1 MKKTNILF
9 LTTSFVIGGAE
20 KVIQDLMLS
29 LDKTQFDVS
38 IIALAKNPD
47 MLEEYLGNGIRAKK
61 LDMGKNISDLFRVFN
76 ELSEYIVQN
85 DIKLLHA
92 HLVHTLPFQALLRI
106 RHPSLKIVYTSHN
119 VDVGGK
125 HRDLMTWLIKPF
137 RNVDIVFSKDMINKL
152 YKKNTAVIINGVNI
166 DKFKTA
172 SPKNIP
178 FTFLSV
184 GSIRDQ
190 KNQIFLVECAK
201 KLKAKGYEFVIDI
214 VGGGEENQPLIDE
227 ITQKIV
233 NEDVQDVVRMLG
245 SRNDIPDLLK
255 SAHCMVLPS
264 HYEGLPI
271 VLLEAGA
278 AKLPVISTPV
288 GAIPTLIDDKNGYLA
303 NLDVFCDAMSHVYE
317 NYPEA
322 EEKAQHLAQKIDEQY
337 SIKSMAKAHGELYL
351 SLLNKTQKSGA

>member
-20 KVIQDLMLS
+20 KVILDLMLN
-29 LDKTQFDVS
+29 LDKQKFDVS
-38 IIALAKNPD
+38 IIALAKNTD
-47 MLEEYLGNGIRAKK
+47 MLEEYVNSGIKTRK
-61 LDMGKNISDLFRVFN
+61 LDMGKNISDFIDAFKT
-76 ELSEYIVQN
+76 LSHYIVEN
-85 DIKLLHA
+85 NIDILHA
-92 HLVHTLPFQALLRI
+92 HLVHTLPFQALLKI
-106 RHPSLKIVYTSHN
+106 RHPKLKVVYTSHN

-137 RNVDIVFSKDMINKL
+137 RNADIVFSKDMINKL

-166 DKFKTA
+166 DKFK
-172 SPKNIP
+172 SDLPKNTP

-190 KNQIFLVECAK
+190 KNQIFLIECAK
-201 KLKAKGYEFVIDI
+201 KLKEKGYDFVIDI
-214 VGGGEENQPLIDE
+214 VGGGKENQPLIDE
-227 ITQKIV
+227 ITQSIID
-233 NEDVQDVVRMLG
+233 NEVSDCVRMLG
-245 SRNDIPDLLK
+245 SRNDIPELLK
-255 SAHCMVLPS
+255 TAHCMVLPS

-278 AKLPVISTPV
+278 AKLPIVSTPV
-288 GAIPTLIDDKNGYLA
+288 GAIPTLIDDTNGYLTT
-303 NLDVFCDAMSHVYE
+303 LDTFCDVMGEVYN

-322 EEKAQHLAQKIDEQY
+322 LQKAQQLAQKIEDHY

-351 SLLNKTQKSGA
+351 SL

>member
-20 KVIQDLMLS
+20 KVILDLMLN
-29 LDKTQFDVS
+29 LDKQKFDVS
-38 IIALAKNPD
+38 IIALAKNTD
-47 MLEEYLGNGIRAKK
+47 MLEEYVNSGIKTRK
-61 LDMGKNISDLFRVFN
+61 LDMGKNVSDFIGAFKT
-76 ELSEYIVQN
+76 LSQYIIDN
-85 DIKLLHA
+85 NIDILHA
-92 HLVHTLPFQALLRI
+92 HLVHTLPFQALLKI
-106 RHPSLKIVYTSHN
+106 RHPKLKIVYTSHN

-137 RNVDIVFSKDMINKL
+137 RNADIVFSKDMINKL
-152 YKKNTAVIINGVNI
+152 YKKNTAVIINGVDI
-166 DKFKTA
+166 EKFSQK
-172 SPKNIP
+172 SIKNTP

-201 KLKAKGYEFVIDI
+201 KLKDKGHDFVIDI

-227 ITQKIV
+227 IAQSIIDNKV
-233 NEDVQDVVRMLG
+233 SDCVRMLG

-255 SAHCMVLPS
+255 TAHCMVLPS

-278 AKLPVISTPV
+278 AKLPIISTPV
-288 GAIPTLIDDKNGYLA
+288 GAIPTLIDKTNGYLTT
-303 NLDVFCDAMSHVYE
+303 LDTFSDVMGEVYN
-317 NYPEA
+317 NYP
-322 EEKAQHLAQKIDEQY
+322 KAQQKAQQLAQKIEDHY

-351 SLLNKTQKSGA
+351 SL